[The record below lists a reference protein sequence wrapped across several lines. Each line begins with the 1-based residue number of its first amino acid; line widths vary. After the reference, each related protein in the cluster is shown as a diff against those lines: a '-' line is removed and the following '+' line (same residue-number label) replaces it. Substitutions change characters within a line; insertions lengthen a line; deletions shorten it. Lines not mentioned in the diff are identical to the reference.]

1 VDKEKLDIIQGII
14 TIIDRNSDAFS
25 TDIKIMTENHMTLN
39 EVKQSEEFGLLAKS
53 RIHRVFN
60 DIYMQ
65 LDSIFDSE
73 NSEAHG

>member
-1 VDKEKLDIIQGII
+1 
-14 TIIDRNSDAFS
+14 
-25 TDIKIMTENHMTLN
+25 MTENHMTLN

-53 RIHRVFN
+53 RVHRVFN